1 MRSPGLASRSTAREA
16 RSGAPPPDVAE
27 NRLTRLALR
36 ETFSLLVIYLLAAGG
51 LGWWVHAELS
61 ASAER
66 LAEQTA
72 RLIGREVAAVVQ
84 SAMPATVP
92 REGSRGHR
100 ELIETVR
107 AVAGRSAVVE
117 SVALVG
123 PDGTVAASDSAQLL
137 GRQRPTPAE
146 LFGTDPRARLVDA
159 SGPGLE
165 GGHYTMEIPLP
176 LEGPPTSYL
185 TLTLASEEL
194 AALYHDR
201 RRRASWFGAA
211 ALGVIGLLGF
221 LLHLQLAERGRRLRR
236 ALDAALAGEEMA
248 VSKARRRPGAD
259 PFAEALAAAGRVGR
273 ELRDVRRRT
282 ERVEHRLAQLGE
294 ILDVGVA
301 LLGADRGVDFA
312 SERAREL
319 LGLDRSQRDGLPGEL
334 MTAIDRAWRESREGV
349 TVEIAPNVSGSR
361 RLRCQVHPLD
371 EEDCVGWLLVVRDA
385 SLMRLLEID
394 LRRAARLRVLS
405 QVYLAV
411 AHDLKAPL
419 NGMVLNLELLRESLA
434 DGAEIGRDKQRR
446 WVEVLERE
454 LSRLR
459 RSLDTLLAQTAPT
472 SDELERFDLRST
484 VEEIED
490 LLAPQA
496 RRQQVRLVTDLP
508 AEAVPVAGHRDH
520 LKQAMLNVAINGLE
534 VLGEGGTLELALR
547 GEGGAA
553 ALVVRDTGPGIPS
566 DLVQRIFDMHFTT
579 KDSGTGIGLYV
590 ARSVIESE
598 GGELEV
604 ADTGPDGTTFVVR
617 LPLAPEAAE
626 EVSA

>member
-1 MRSPGLASRSTAREA
+1 M
-16 RSGAPPPDVAE
+16 
-27 NRLTRLALR
+27 TRLALR
-36 ETFSLLVIYLLAAGG
+36 DTFSLLVIYLLAAAG
-51 LGWWVHAELS
+51 LGWWIHEELS

-66 LAEQTA
+66 LTEQTA
-72 RLIGREVAAVVQ
+72 RLIGREVASAVQ
-84 SAMPATVP
+84 SAMPDGLP
-92 REGSRGHR
+92 REGSRSHR
-100 ELIETVR
+100 ELIEIVR
-107 AVAGRSAVVE
+107 GVAGRSAVVQ
-117 SVALVG
+117 SVAVVG
-123 PDGTVAASDSAQLL
+123 PDGKVVASDSEQQV
-137 GRQRPTPAE
+137 GRERPTPQT
-146 LFGTDPRARLVDA
+146 LFGSDPRARLIDA
-159 SGPGLE
+159 SGSGLQA
-165 GGHYTMEIPLP
+165 GHYTMEIPLP
-176 LEGPPTSYL
+176 LEGPSTSYL

-211 ALGVIGLLGF
+211 ALAVIGLLGF

-236 ALDAALAGEEMA
+236 ALDAALAGEEIA
-248 VSKARRRPGAD
+248 ESRARRRPGAD
-259 PFAEALAAAGRVGR
+259 PFAEALATAGRVGR

-282 ERVEHRLAQLGE
+282 ERVEQRLAQLGE

-301 LLGADRGVDFA
+301 LLNAGHGVDFA

-319 LGLDRSQRDGLPGEL
+319 LGLDRDGRDGLPAEL
-334 MTAIDRAWRESREGV
+334 IEAIDVAWRDKREGV
-349 TVEIAPNVSGSR
+349 TVEVSPNVTGSR
-361 RLRCQVHPLD
+361 RLRCQAHPLD
-371 EEDCVGWLLVVRDA
+371 EDDCAGWLLVVRDA
-385 SLMRLLEID
+385 SLIRLLEID

-459 RSLDTLLAQTAPT
+459 RSLDTLLAQTAPA
-472 SDELERFDLRST
+472 SEEMESFDLRST
-484 VEEIED
+484 IEEIED

-496 RRQQVRLVTDLP
+496 RRQQVRLVSDLP
-508 AEAVPVAGHRDH
+508 AEPVRVTGHRDH

-547 GEGGAA
+547 GDGAA
-553 ALVVRDTGPGIPS
+553 AALAVRDTGPGIPHE
-566 DLVQRIFDMHFTT
+566 LVDRIFDMHFTT

-598 GGELEV
+598 GGELDV
-604 ADTGPDGTTFVVR
+604 ADTGPDGTTFMVR

-626 EVSA
+626 EGSA

>member
-1 MRSPGLASRSTAREA
+1 MPRGSAILA
-16 RSGAPPPDVAE
+16 APRAAGSQGVPKAAE

-36 ETFSLLVIYLLAAGG
+36 ETFSLLLIYLLAAGG
-51 LGWWVHAELS
+51 LGWWVHAELR

-72 RLIGREVAAVVQ
+72 RLIGREVASVVQ
-84 SAMPATVP
+84 SAMPEPVP
-92 REGSRGHR
+92 RAGSRGHR

-107 AVAGRSAVVE
+107 DVAGRSAVVE

-123 PDGTVAASDSAQLL
+123 PDGTVTASDSEGLV
-137 GRQRPTPAE
+137 GRGRPTPAE
-146 LFGTDPRARLVDA
+146 LFGADPRVRLVDA
-159 SGPGLE
+159 GGPGLE
-165 GGHYTMEIPLP
+165 AGHYTMEIPLP
-176 LEGPPTSYL
+176 LEGPPTGYL

-201 RRRASWFGAA
+201 RRRVSWFGAA

-221 LLHLQLAERGRRLRR
+221 LLHVQLAERGRRLRR
-236 ALDAALAGEEMA
+236 ALDAALAGEEIA
-248 VSKARRRPGAD
+248 ESRSRRRPGAD
-259 PFAEALAAAGRVGR
+259 PFARALAAAGRVGR

-301 LLGADRGVDFA
+301 LLGADRTIDFA
-312 SERAREL
+312 SDRAREL
-319 LGLDRSQRDGLPGEL
+319 LGLDHGKPDALPEDL
-334 MTAIDRAWRESREGV
+334 VTAIDRAWQERREGA
-349 TVEIAPNVSGSR
+349 TVEIAPRGSGSR

-434 DGAEIGRDKQRR
+434 DGAEIGRENQRR
-446 WVEVLERE
+446 WVEVIERE

-459 RSLDTLLAQTAPT
+459 RSLDTLLAQTAPA

-508 AEAVPVAGHRDH
+508 AEPVTVAGHRDH

-534 VLGEGGTLELALR
+534 VLDEGGTLELTLR
-547 GEGGAA
+547 GEGESA
-553 ALVVRDTGPGIPS
+553 ALAVRDTGPGIPP

-579 KDSGTGIGLYV
+579 KNSGTGIGLYV

-598 GGELEV
+598 GGELDV

-617 LPLAPEAAE
+617 LPRAPEAAE
-626 EVSA
+626 EGSA

>member
-1 MRSPGLASRSTAREA
+1 
-16 RSGAPPPDVAE
+16 VAE

-36 ETFSLLVIYLLAAGG
+36 ETLSLLVIYLLAVGG

-61 ASAER
+61 AGAER

-72 RLIGREVAAVVQ
+72 RLLGREVAAAVQ
-84 SAMPATVP
+84 SALPEDLP
-92 REGSRGHR
+92 RAGSRAHR
-100 ELIETVR
+100 ELLETVR

-123 PDGTVAASDSAQLL
+123 PDGKVAASDSDQLV
-137 GRQRPTPAE
+137 GRERPTPAE
-146 LFGTDPRARLVDA
+146 LFGADPRVRLVDA

-165 GGHYTMEIPLP
+165 AGHYTMEIPLP
-176 LEGPPTSYL
+176 LEGPPTGYL

-194 AALYHDR
+194 AGLYHDR
-201 RRRASWFGAA
+201 RRRVSWFGAA
-211 ALGVIGLLGF
+211 AVGIIGLLAF
-221 LLHLQLAERGRRLRR
+221 LLHVQLAERARRLRR
-236 ALDAALAGEEMA
+236 ALDAALAGEEVA
-248 VSKARRRPGAD
+248 ESAARRRRPVGD

-273 ELRDVRRRT
+273 ELRDVRRRS
-282 ERVEHRLAQLGE
+282 ERVENRLAQLGE

-312 SERAREL
+312 SDRAREL
-319 LGLDRSQRDGLPGEL
+319 LGLAAGRRDGLPEEL
-334 MTAIDRAWRESREGV
+334 TAAIDRAWRERREDL
-349 TVEIAPNVSGSR
+349 TVEVTPAVGGRSR

-385 SLMRLLEID
+385 TLLRLLEID

-454 LSRLR
+454 LVRLR
-459 RSLDTLLAQTAPT
+459 RSLETLLAQTAPA

-508 AEAVPVAGHRDH
+508 AAPVTVEGHRDH
-520 LKQAMLNVAINGLE
+520 LKQALLNVAINGLE

-547 GEGGAA
+547 GDGEAA
-553 ALVVRDTGPGIPS
+553 ALAVRDTGPGISPE
-566 DLVQRIFDMHFTT
+566 LRQRIFDMHFTT
-579 KDSGTGIGLYV
+579 KDNGTGIGLYV
-590 ARSVIESE
+590 ARSVVESE
-598 GGELEV
+598 GGAIEV
-604 ADTGPDGTTFVVR
+604 ADTGPDGTTFMVR
-617 LPLAPEAAE
+617 LPLAPTAGE